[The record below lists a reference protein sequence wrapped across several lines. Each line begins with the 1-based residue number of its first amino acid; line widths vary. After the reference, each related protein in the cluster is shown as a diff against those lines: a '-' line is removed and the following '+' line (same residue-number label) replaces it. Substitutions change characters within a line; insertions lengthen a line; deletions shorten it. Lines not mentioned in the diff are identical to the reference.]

1 METPREAPRAYDV
14 SRITEQLFVGSLPS
28 EDIVA
33 EVRALGVE
41 LVISMI
47 NARPLRG
54 LTEPPFRLVRLPTL
68 DFPLFPIPLRKLRT
82 GVDAALPV
90 LARGGRVLVYCRQ
103 GRHRS
108 VVMAC
113 SILIA
118 TGMTADDAMATVMA
132 GRAVADPH
140 EFYIEPRIRAFE
152 RYWRNRQG
160 TGAGEVAR

>member
-1 METPREAPRAYDV
+1 METPRAVRRAYDV
-14 SRITEQLFVGSLPS
+14 SPITEQLFVGSLP
-28 EDIVA
+28 DDDAIA
-33 EVRALGVE
+33 EILGLGVG
-41 LVISMI
+41 LIISMI
-47 NARPLRG
+47 HAAPPAGMLA
-54 LTEPPFRLVRLPTL
+54 PPFRFVRLTTW
-68 DFPLFPIPLRKLRT
+68 DFPLLPIPLGKLRT

-90 LARGGRVLVYCRQ
+90 IASGGRVLVYCRQ

-118 TGMTADDAMATVMA
+118 TGMTADAAMQTVMA

-152 RYWRNRQG
+152 RDWRSRHAQP
-160 TGAGEVAR
+160 T